1 MRFSDL
7 ETNNSAVRHL
17 CAAGYQL
24 LSRRERRIVD
34 VLCAVC

>member
-7 ETNNSAVRHL
+7 EINSAVRHL
-17 CAAGYQL
+17 YNVGYKL
-24 LSRRERRIVD
+24 LTQRERRIID

>member
-7 ETNNSAVRHL
+7 EINSAVRHL
-17 CAAGYQL
+17 CAAGSQL

>member
-7 ETNNSAVRHL
+7 EINSAVRHL
-17 CAAGYQL
+17 CAVGYRL
-24 LSRRERRIVD
+24 LSRKERHIID